1 MAQALKVMKGRI
13 IEELARC
20 FVRRIGSSARGS
32 KRVDLLHGKWDRTL
46 VDPAWI
52 RGALQTTA
60 LRKRP
65 HGIAKPIGSLGYAA
79 GQNVAEKLAGH
90 FWSKV
95 AERKGKSYE
104 GVLLEA
110 CSDMGNE
117 MSALG
122 LHWTFGRS
130 QKFFNVLAK
139 YGFCVAVGYPNQL
152 RDTNESLMLGL
163 RHHLHAPIDS
173 VTLRHLTINQGPRSL
188 KGIYWGWNMT
198 IEDYRII
205 QNHIESL
212 AQVQELSKIEY
223 EFSEIW

>member
-1 MAQALKVMKGRI
+1 MKEHI
-13 IEELARC
+13 IEESARC
-20 FVRRIGSSARGS
+20 FIKRIASPARGS

-65 HGIAKPIGSLGYAA
+65 HGIALPTGSLGYAA

-110 CSDMGNE
+110 CSDMENE

-130 QKFFNVLAK
+130 QKFFNILAK
-139 YGFCVAVGYPNQL
+139 YGFCVAVGHPNQL
-152 RDTNESLMLGL
+152 RDTDESLMLGL
-163 RHHLHAPIDS
+163 RLHLHAPIDS
-173 VTLRHLTINQGPRSL
+173 VTLQHVAGIADAPPLM
-188 KGIYWGWNMT
+188 GIYWGWTMT
-198 IEDYRII
+198 REIYSRIQGSI
-205 QNHIESL
+205 KRHAEHNN
-212 AQVQELSKIEY
+212 LSTIEY
-223 EFSEIW
+223 ELVEVW